1 MEKKTKETVAE
12 PQNTAEAQVP
22 VAEPPTPP
30 APEETFDVVVCAY
43 EGTEELM
50 KRLWDKFHKGK
61 HLIVPVKA
69 DMDTRALLTEVLADN
84 RVADRFSLL
93 PPNVIP
99 CTEITDSLLKGNYVY
114 VTRNG
119 ERQQDSR
126 LPLNAEK
133 ERLVELLAAEDSMEI
148 PSEDFIGRLNEGRR
162 LMEVS
167 FTSGNFVTPVL
178 RGNPCENVVIEAFLK
193 KFFVTASPEGFSAI
207 ASLAEKCFL
216 KG

>member
-1 MEKKTKETVAE
+1 MGKKTKETVAE
-12 PQNTAEAQVP
+12 PQNTSEAQVP
-22 VAEPPTPP
+22 VAE
-30 APEETFDVVVCAY
+30 AQEQETFDVVVCAY
-43 EGTEELM
+43 ECTEDLM
-50 KRLWDKFHKGK
+50 KRLWDKFHNGR
-61 HLIVPVKA
+61 HLIVPVKTDA
-69 DMDTRALLTEVLADN
+69 DTRAMLAEALADN
-84 RVADRFSLL
+84 RVAGRFTLL

-99 CTEITDSLLKGNYVY
+99 CTAIADSVLKGSYVY

-126 LPLNAEK
+126 LPINAEK
-133 ERLVELLAAEDSMEI
+133 EKLVELLAAGDSMEI
-148 PSEDFIGRLNEGRR
+148 PSEEFIGRLNEGRR

-167 FTSGNFVTPVL
+167 FSSGNFVTPVL

-193 KFFVTASPEGFSAI
+193 KFFVAASPEGFSAI

>member
-1 MEKKTKETVAE
+1 MGKNTKETVAE
-12 PQNTAEAQVP
+12 PQNTAEAQIP
-22 VAEPPTPP
+22 VTEPQTQ
-30 APEETFDVVVCAY
+30 EIFDVVVCAY

-69 DMDTRALLTEVLADN
+69 DADTRTMLADALADN
-84 RVADRFSLL
+84 RVADRFTLL
-93 PPNVIP
+93 PPNIIP
-99 CTEITDSLLKGNYVY
+99 CTEITDSLLEGNYVY

-148 PSEDFIGRLNEGRR
+148 PSEEFIGRLNEGRR

-178 RGNPCENVVIEAFLK
+178 RANPCENVVIEAFLK
-193 KFFVTASPEGFSAI
+193 KFFVAASPEGFSAI

>member
-1 MEKKTKETVAE
+1 MGKKTKETVAE
-12 PQNTAEAQVP
+12 PQNTAEAQIP
-22 VAEPPTPP
+22 AAEPQTP
-30 APEETFDVVVCAY
+30 AVPEEIFDVVVCAY

-50 KRLWDKFHKGK
+50 TRLWDKFHKGK
-61 HLIVPVKA
+61 HLVVPVKP
-69 DMDTRALLTEVLADN
+69 DTDTRALLADALADN
-84 RVADRFSLL
+84 RVADSFTLL
-93 PPNVIP
+93 PPNLIP
-99 CTEITDSLLKGNYVY
+99 CTEITDPVLKGSYVY

-126 LPLNAEK
+126 LPLNADKEK
-133 ERLVELLAAEDSMEI
+133 LVGLLVAGDSMAI
-148 PSEDFIGRLNEGRR
+148 PSEEFFRRLNEGRR

-178 RGNPCENVVIEAFLK
+178 RANPCENVVIEAFLK
-193 KFFVTASPEGFSAI
+193 KFFVAASPEGFSAI